1 MASAVSNLLVYQGSD
16 FNIDFTV
23 ENDNGTEFD
32 MTGYTVASMIKKH
45 YTSSS
50 SVTVTA
56 AVMTPVTA
64 GRVQLSL
71 NAVQTTAMKAG
82 RYVYDVVITCLLYT
96 SDAADEGLGVDLGGR
111 RII

>member
-45 YTSSS
+45 YTS
-50 SVTVTA
+50 
-56 AVMTPVTA
+56 
-64 GRVQLSL
+64 LSL
-71 NAVQTTAMKAG
+71 
-82 RYVYDVVITCLLYT
+82 IH
-96 SDAADEGLGVDLGGR
+96 
-111 RII
+111 I

>member
-56 AVMTPVTA
+56 VMTPVTA

-82 RYVYDVVITCLLYT
+82 RYVYDVVITSPSGLKTRVL
-96 SDAADEGLGVDLGGR
+96 EGTVSVLEGVTL
-111 RII
+111 